1 MKNNEK
7 KEYEQKVKNWS
18 KKHIEIEINNLNNQ
32 QNTDRL
38 LRFFGVIA
46 TAGFESF
53 ILSKAQLLLESVNW
67 GQSKIEDIISFASM
81 FGVLAVPII
90 AYITLLVSTSANS
103 KEYESKID
111 VLYNYLDADESN
123 EKDKNDDESKKLK

>member
-90 AYITLLVSTSANS
+90 AYITLLGSTSANS

>member
-1 MKNNEK
+1 M
-7 KEYEQKVKNWS
+7 KNWS